1 MKRLTVLYDAS
12 CAFCVRCRRWLL
24 AQPQLLELDFVA
36 ARSPEAARRFPEIEH
51 EAETDELLVVSDEG
65 GVYRGARAWIMCL
78 YALAEYREW
87 SLRLA
92 RPALLPFARRA
103 FEATSR
109 NRRRLTR
116 LLRLGSDEQVASTL
130 AGAAEAA
137 CRGTARGL
145 TPSCTASGPRA
156 AR

>member
-12 CAFCVRCRRWLL
+12 CGFCVRCRRWLL
-24 AQPQLLELDFVA
+24 AQPQLLDLDFVA
-36 ARSPEAARRFPEIEH
+36 ARSPEAARRFAELDG
-51 EAETDELLVVSDEG
+51 EAETDELVVVSDEG

-92 RPALLPFARRA
+92 RPSLLPFARRA
-103 FEATSR
+103 FEAISR

-116 LLRLGSDEQVASTL
+116 LLRLGSDEEVASTL
-130 AGAAEAA
+130 GGAVETA
-137 CRGTARGL
+137 CPRTARGL
-145 TPSCTASGPRA
+145 TPSCSASGPRA